1 MKHLFISLLGVLCL
15 LCSLQLSAQS
25 ITLNGVAYD
34 IDTVSLFQAGPGAT
48 HIAVR
53 MLTHSKQDKP
63 LNVFMLRVDATNP
76 YIHFEQILGKDKLVG
91 AEKPSSM
98 ATRRTTSTSIVVG
111 GSNGDFYLTT
121 GDIGKPIGLTIENG
135 EYALVGS
142 TSRRLGGFDDMGKAV
157 LGTNWSYSG
166 KLILADTTLTIH
178 HANYNRGENQLV
190 LFNQHNGTSTNTN
203 QYGTELL
210 VELKEGEQWK
220 TNGTINLKVVQ
231 KEENKGDMAIPKGKA
246 VLSAHGTMATQLNKL
261 QSGDEV
267 QIQFSLLIDDAA
279 KNLQQSIGG
288 DNYALIVHNGQ
299 VEQENFWNEVHP
311 RTGFGASANGDT
323 VLFCI
328 VDGRSTISTGCT
340 TKVLGEIMQYYGAY
354 NAVNWDG
361 GGSSCLYI
369 NQYGQVNHGSDGT
382 ERSVANG
389 MFAIADIPEEDN
401 TISTIRPYDISIS
414 LPRYAAY
421 QPHFYGYNK
430 YDILLNTDVES
441 ITLQCD
447 ESLGTI
453 MEDGRLLVS
462 GTQSGYLNAQYGNA
476 TTKIYVNVLPTSNIS
491 FALDSI
497 LLDSRHNYQVEV
509 LSHTDNGAMTVPS
522 EVLQWSSNN
531 ADVCSVD
538 DNGNLTAG
546 NNGYASIV
554 GNLQGVT
561 DTLQV
566 HVQNPSAPT
575 IPYTEITAA
584 SLTGAG
590 SFNPKWNGN
599 SIVLQYAITRAP
611 FVALQQTVPLYGLP
625 DSIRIDLTT
634 DLVLSDMSL
643 SLTFNSNRSSF
654 RKQSVALT
662 AQTGNISATAP
673 VSQWTGEVFNIS
685 LYPLWFSELRFGI
698 DTKSTAGEHT
708 ITINGVTLCY
718 KDVEITAIDNIYNS
732 NWNIYPNPVENN
744 EIHLQGVP
752 VGSKV
757 QLYSL
762 DGASLMQTVIAQE
775 DEILNLSKLSAG
787 QYLLVI
793 GDNHTYKILKK

>member
-1 MKHLFISLLGVLCL
+1 MKHLSASLLAVLCL
-15 LCSLQLSAQS
+15 LCSVQLSAQS

-34 IDTVSLFQAGPGAT
+34 IDTVRLFQAGPGAT

-53 MLTHSKQDKP
+53 MLTHEKQDKP
-63 LNVFMLRVDATNP
+63 LNVFMLRVDGTNP

-91 AEKPSSM
+91 TEKPSSM

-166 KLILADTTLTIH
+166 KLILADTALVIH
-178 HANYNRGENQLV
+178 HANYNRAENQLV

-220 TNGTINLKVVQ
+220 TNGTIHLKVVQ
-231 KEENKGDMAIPKGKA
+231 KEENTGNMTIPKGKA
-246 VLSAHGTMATQLNKL
+246 VLSAHGTMATELNKL
-261 QSGDEV
+261 QAGDEV
-267 QIQFSLLIDDAA
+267 QIEFSLLIDEVAR
-279 KNLQQSIGG
+279 NMQQSIGG
-288 DNYALIVHNGQ
+288 DNYALILHNGQ
-299 VEQENFWNEVHP
+299 VEQENFWNEIHP
-311 RTGFGASANGDT
+311 RTGFGASMSGDT

-328 VDGRSTISTGCT
+328 VDGRSTVSTGCT

-369 NQYGQVNHGSDGT
+369 NQYGQVNHGSDGS

-401 TISTIRPYDISIS
+401 TISIIRPHDISVS

-421 QPHFYGYNK
+421 QPHFYGYNQ
-430 YDILLNTDVES
+430 YDILLNTDVEG

-462 GTQSGYLNAQYGNA
+462 GTQSGYLHAQLGSVQ
-476 TTKIYVNVLPTSNIS
+476 TEIYINVLPTSDIT

-497 LLDSRHNYQVEV
+497 LLDTRHNYQVEV
-509 LSHTDNGAMTVPS
+509 LSRTNSGAMAVPS
-522 EVLQWSSNN
+522 EVLDWHSDNTN
-531 ADVCSVD
+531 ICSVD
-538 DNGNLTAG
+538 ANGNLTAG
-546 NNGYASIV
+546 NNGYAVIV

-575 IPYTEITAA
+575 MPYTAITAA
-584 SLTGAG
+584 TLTGAG
-590 SFNPKWNGN
+590 SLNPQWNGN
-599 SIVLQYAITRAP
+599 SIVFQYAITRAP
-611 FVALQQTVPLYGLP
+611 FIALQQTVPLYGLP

-634 DLVLSDMSL
+634 DILLSDMNL

-654 RKQSVALT
+654 RKLPVALPSK
-662 AQTGNISATAP
+662 TGNISVTAP
-673 VSQWTGEVFNIS
+673 VSQWTGEEFDIS
-685 LYPLWFSELRFGI
+685 LYPLWFYELRFGI
-698 DTKSTAGEHT
+698 DTKSTTGEHT

-718 KDVEITAIDNIYNS
+718 KDVEITAVDNIYTNH
-732 NWNIYPNPVENN
+732 WIVYPNPVENN

-762 DGASLMQTVIAQE
+762 DGSALLQTVISQE

-787 QYLLVI
+787 QYLLVVD
-793 GDNHTYKILKK
+793 GNQTCKILKK

>member
-1 MKHLFISLLGVLCL
+1 MKHPFASLLAVLCL
-15 LCSLQLSAQS
+15 LCSVQLYAQS

-34 IDTVSLFQAGPGAT
+34 IDTVRLFQAGPGAT

-53 MLTHSKQDKP
+53 MLTHEKQDKP
-63 LNVFMLRVDATNP
+63 LNVFMLQVDGTNP

-91 AEKPSSM
+91 SEKPSSM

-111 GSNGDFYLTT
+111 GSNGDFYHTT

-135 EYALVGS
+135 EYALIGS
-142 TSRRLGGFDDMGKAV
+142 TDRRLGGFDDMGKAV
-157 LGTNWSYSG
+157 LGTNWTYSG
-166 KLILADTTLTIH
+166 KLILADTTLVIH
-178 HANYNRGENQLV
+178 HTNYNRAENQLV

-210 VELKEGEQWK
+210 VELKDGEQWK

-231 KEENKGDMAIPKGKA
+231 KEENTGNMTIPQGKA

-261 QSGDEV
+261 QAGDEV
-267 QIQFSLLIDDAA
+267 QIEFSLLIDGVA
-279 KNLQQSIGG
+279 KNMQQSVGG
-288 DNYALIVHNGQ
+288 DNYALILHNGQ
-299 VEQENFWNEVHP
+299 VEQENFWNELHP
-311 RTGFGASANGDT
+311 RTGFGASISGDT

-328 VDGRSTISTGCT
+328 VDGRSTVSSGCT

-369 NQYGQVNHGSDGT
+369 NQYGQVNHGSDGS

-401 TISTIRPYDISIS
+401 TISIIRPYDISIS

-421 QPHFYGYNK
+421 LPHFYGYNQ
-430 YDILLNTDVES
+430 YDILLNTDVEGV
-441 ITLQCD
+441 TLQCD

-462 GTQSGYLNAQYGNA
+462 GTQSGYLHAQLGSI
-476 TTKIYVNVLPTSNIS
+476 TTQIYVNILPTSDIS

-497 LLDSRHNYQVEV
+497 LLDNRHNYQVEV
-509 LSHTDNGAMTVPS
+509 LSHTNSGAMTVPA
-522 EVLQWSSNN
+522 EVLEWNSLNT
-531 ADVCSVD
+531 DVCSVD
-538 DNGNLTAG
+538 AAGNLTAS
-546 NNGYASIV
+546 NNGYAMVV
-554 GNLQGVT
+554 GKLQGIA

-566 HVQNPSAPT
+566 HVQNPPAPE
-575 IPYTEITAA
+575 IPYTPITEA
-584 SLTGAG
+584 SLSGAG
-590 SFNPKWNGN
+590 SLNPQWNGN
-599 SIVLQYAITRAP
+599 TIVLQYAITRAP
-611 FVALQQTVPLYGLP
+611 FVALQQSVPLYGIP
-625 DSIRIDLTT
+625 DSIRLDLTT
-634 DLVLSDMSL
+634 DLILSDMSL

-654 RKQSVALT
+654 RKLPVALP
-662 AQTGNISATAP
+662 AQTGNITATAP
-673 VSQWTGEVFNIS
+673 VSQWTTEEFNIS
-685 LYPLWFSELRFGI
+685 LYPLWFYELRFNI
-698 DTKSTAGEHT
+698 DTKSTTGEHT

-718 KDVEITAIDNIYNS
+718 KDVEITAVDNIHTN
-732 NWNIYPNPVENN
+732 NWMVYPNPIENN

-752 VGSKV
+752 AGSSV
-757 QLYSL
+757 RLYSL
-762 DGASLMQTVIAQE
+762 DGSTLLQTVISQE

-793 GDNHTYKILKK
+793 GENNTYKILKK